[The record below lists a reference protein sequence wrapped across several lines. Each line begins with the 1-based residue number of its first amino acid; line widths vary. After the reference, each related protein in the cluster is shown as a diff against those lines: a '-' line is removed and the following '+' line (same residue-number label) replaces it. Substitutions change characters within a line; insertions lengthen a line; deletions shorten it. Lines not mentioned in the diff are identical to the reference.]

1 MMENLVWLTRSQM
14 PVSVDIYP
22 FVTGSQKK
30 AASLVA
36 FPEQYHQHRNVHPHG
51 GIIN

>member
-1 MMENLVWLTRSQM
+1 MMKNLVWLTKSQM
-14 PVSVDIYP
+14 PVSADIYP

-36 FPEQYHQHRNVHPHG
+36 FPEQYHQHRNVHSHR